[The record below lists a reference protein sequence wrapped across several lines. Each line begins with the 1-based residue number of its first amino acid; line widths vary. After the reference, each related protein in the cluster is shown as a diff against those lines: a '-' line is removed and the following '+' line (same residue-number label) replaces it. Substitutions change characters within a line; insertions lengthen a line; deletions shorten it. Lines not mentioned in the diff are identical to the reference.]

1 LKEKTVFQ
9 REGSM
14 KKYSGALAAAGAYIL
29 WGVLPAYWKLLR
41 EVPAY
46 EILGH
51 RMVWS
56 LLLTLGLIILLGR
69 GSDFWR
75 AARERKNLI
84 TFSTTSLLLA
94 INWLLYIWAV
104 NAGFIVEAS
113 LGYFINPLIN
123 VLFGTIFFR
132 ERMRA
137 MQWAAIFFAV
147 LGVLYLTFYY
157 GQFPWIAMVLA
168 VTFAIYGLLHKKN
181 PLSPLDGLC
190 LETAVFFIPST
201 VFLMGLEYVRGGS
214 FGHIGLPGSLLLA
227 GAGIITTI
235 PLLLFGY
242 AAHKI
247 PLSTLGLL
255 QYLAPS
261 INLLLGVFVYGEDF
275 SRERMMGFLLI
286 WIGLGL
292 YVAENMFCR
301 FRAQRRPLAR
311 QGKTQERS

>member
-1 LKEKTVFQ
+1 
-9 REGSM
+9 M
-14 KKYSGALAAAGAYIL
+14 KKYGGVLAAAAAYIL
-29 WGVLPAYWKLLR
+29 WGVLPAYWKLLV

-56 LLLTLGLIILLGR
+56 FLLTLGFIVLLGR
-69 GSDFWR
+69 KNAFYR
-75 AARERKNLI
+75 ASRERKNLI

-123 VLFGTIFFR
+123 VLFGMIFFR
-132 ERMRA
+132 ERMRVL
-137 MQWAAIFFAV
+137 QWLAIFFAA

-157 GQFPWIAMVLA
+157 GQFPWISLVLA
-168 VTFAIYGLLHKKN
+168 ITFAFYGLLHKKN
-181 PLSPLDGLC
+181 PLAPLDGLC
-190 LETAVFFIPST
+190 LETAVFFIPS
-201 VFLMGLEYVRGGS
+201 VLFLFGIEYVQGGS
-214 FGHIGLPGSLLLA
+214 FAHIGLSGSLLLA

-235 PLLLFGY
+235 PLLLFGH

-247 PLSTLGLL
+247 PMSTLGLL

-261 INLLLGVFVYGEDF
+261 INLVLGVFVYGEDF
-275 SRERMMGFLLI
+275 SLQRLVGFLLI
-286 WIGLGL
+286 WTGLAL
-292 YVAENMFCR
+292 YIAENMVCR
-301 FRAQRRPLAR
+301 IRAQRSTLNLR
-311 QGKTQERS
+311 E